1 MSNEQ
6 RSLLEKLSRGIA
18 YAVPAIAIVVG
29 GSAFHAI
36 ASDVVS
42 EDGYQMTA
50 VGEAEAP
57 QAEAAAEAQPAAEA
71 EAAAEAQ
78 PEAAAAAEAQPEA
91 EAAAEAHP
99 EAEAEAEAEA
109 QPEAEAEAGN

>member
-50 VGEAEAP
+50 AGEAEAP

-71 EAAAEAQ
+71 EAAAH
-78 PEAAAAAEAQPEA
+78 PEAAAEAEAQPEA
-91 EAAAEAHP
+91 EAAAEAQP
-99 EAEAEAEAEA
+99 EAEAEA
-109 QPEAEAEAGN
+109 QPEAEAEAEAGN

>member
-6 RSLLEKLSRGIA
+6 RTLLQKLSRGIA

-36 ASDVVS
+36 AADVVS

-57 QAEAAAEAQPAAEA
+57 QAEAEAEAHPAAEAAAEAHPAAEA
-71 EAAAEAQ
+71 EAEAHPAAEA
-78 PEAAAAAEAQPEA
+78 E
-91 EAAAEAHP
+91 AEAHP

-109 QPEAEAEAGN
+109 GN

>member
-6 RSLLEKLSRGIA
+6 RSLLEKLTRGIA

-36 ASDVVS
+36 ASDAGS
-42 EDGYQMTA
+42 EDGYQMGA

-57 QAEAAAEAQPAAEA
+57 QAEAAAEAHPAAEA
-71 EAAAEAQ
+71 EAHPAAE
-78 PEAAAAAEAQPEA
+78 
-91 EAAAEAHP
+91 AEAHP
-99 EAEAEAEAEA
+99 AAEAEAH
-109 QPEAEAEAGN
+109 P

>member
-36 ASDVVS
+36 ASDAGS

-57 QAEAAAEAQPAAEA
+57 QAEAAAEAHPAAEA
-71 EAAAEAQ
+71 EAAAEAH
-78 PEAAAAAEAQPEA
+78 PAAEA

-99 EAEAEAEAEA
+99 EAAAEAEAH
-109 QPEAEAEAGN
+109 PEAEAEAGH

>member
-36 ASDVVS
+36 ASDAVS

-57 QAEAAAEAQPAAEA
+57 QAEAAAEAHPAAEA
-71 EAAAEAQ
+71 EAAAEAH
-78 PEAAAAAEAQPEA
+78 PAAEA

-99 EAEAEAEAEA
+99 EAEAEAEAH
-109 QPEAEAEAGN
+109 PEAEADAGN